1 MADVYPQAGPDLN
14 SEPNK
19 DTSREENLRPNLGP
33 RKQLAPRRFSESRAL
48 EWRPPLNTNAPLSDI
63 HITISY
69 DDDGVTP
76 REIFYDGGY
85 KSGSDLEALAS
96 EICIVLSIFLQHR
109 DVDIAQFAKSL
120 TQDLDLRLGRQ
131 TWASLV
137 GLFIAELQEP
147 PTWERQLQELRAA
160 VEPQLDFDGADK
172 GAGDNSGHDDD
183 GCGVPDKEQAK
194 DQRGTP

>member
-1 MADVYPQAGPDLN
+1 MAETDPSYEGVHAQTSTSNSNPDN
-14 SEPNK
+14 DNK
-19 DTSREENLRPNLGP
+19 GRGDLGPNLGP
-33 RKQLAPRRFSESRAL
+33 RKQLPSRRFSESRAL

-69 DDDGVTP
+69 DDDGITP

-109 DVDIAQFAKSL
+109 DVDISQFAKSL

-147 PTWERQLQELRAA
+147 PTWERQLQELRAT
-160 VEPQLDFDGADK
+160 VEPQLDFDGTVNIFTGLK
-172 GAGDNSGHDDD
+172 AGDF
-183 GCGVPDKEQAK
+183 
-194 DQRGTP
+194 RLGTLPHR